1 MYTLKSIA
9 QRGVTL
15 GAAFAIVAAA
25 VIPATSA
32 FADALNPLTER
43 SLLLSSSAPGYQN
56 TDGSGNPTFA
66 PAGSGPNGEKSGET
80 FTFTVSSSD
89 TVKGLSFQY
98 CTTAAGSCRAPGNND
113 GDADPNNDGNVADST
128 RDANVFP
135 RAAGDETESDL
146 DVVGTFTQGAG
157 NGQFQVYV
165 DSGSGFAAS
174 TETWAMTAVRAEDTS
189 WIDGL
194 TQPEQGLTGKKNYI
208 ILTSSTGET
217 LSAGDKVQVV
227 FKASGSNYITNPGY
241 GSFFVKINTYDT
253 ADHADAS
260 ADTSPTVDTGNGTQG
275 FSNITP
281 LSTNNHVI
289 DGGVTVANVMT
300 DSIHIVTKVLETM
313 SFSVGIQNPD
323 TTDKDNP
330 ANHGTCSAISQT
342 NTETGLT
349 NNRLNL
355 GNPNAEYS
363 LETGKAW
370 DVKSYWRLSS
380 NSSGGATVYYS
391 GDTLKNTSGDEIA
404 ESGATAKTSLPGTEQ
419 FGLAF
424 VDATA
429 DDRPYWTPGDPKY
442 VGDSDNDF
450 WVDTDSSGTV
460 NAGDT
465 GLVVSDPD
473 SYRLP
478 SLYVLNEQA
487 AYANGTGSI
496 DDGVGGPG
504 TAAFAFQS
512 SSSTVPVLIAAN
524 NTDVISCDTAKMRY
538 VGNIAADTPAG
549 VYTTKINYL
558 AAPQY

>member
-1 MYTLKSIA
+1 MYTLKLIA
-9 QRGVTL
+9 RRGTAL
-15 GAAFAIVAAA
+15 GAAFALLVAAVVPVA
-25 VIPATSA
+25 PA

-56 TDGSGNPTFA
+56 TDGSGNPLYA
-66 PAGSGPNGEKSGET
+66 PPGSGPNGQKSGET
-80 FTFTVSSSD
+80 FTFKVSSTD

-146 DVVGTFTQGAG
+146 DVVGTFTQGTG
-157 NGQFQVYV
+157 DGQFQVYV
-165 DSGSGFAAS
+165 NGTPSAA
-174 TETWAMTAVRAEDTS
+174 TWAMTAVRAESTA
-189 WIDGL
+189 WIDGA

-208 ILTSSTGET
+208 ILTSATGQLINATDE
-217 LSAGDKVQVV
+217 VQVI
-227 FKASGSNYITNPGY
+227 FKASTGVYITNPGY

-253 ADHADAS
+253 DDYADAAS
-260 ADTSPTVDTGNGTQG
+260 TDGDTGNGSQG
-275 FSNITP
+275 YTHITP
-281 LSTNNHVI
+281 LDTNSHVI

-323 TTDKDNP
+323 TTDKDAP
-330 ANHGTCSAISQT
+330 ASHGTCSPISQT
-342 NTETGLT
+342 NTITGLN

-370 DVKSYWRLSS
+370 DVYSYWRLSS

-391 GDTLKNTSGDEIA
+391 GDTLRNTSGDFIA

-424 VDATA
+424 VDATN
-429 DDRPYWTPGDPKY
+429 DDIGYWKVGDSKNTS
-442 VGDSDNDF
+442 DSDNDF
-450 WVDTDSSGTV
+450 YRWDDADTDGV
-460 NAGDT
+460 QDT
-465 GLVVSDPD
+465 GERSGLVVSDPD
-473 SYRLP
+473 NYRLP
-478 SLYVLNEQA
+478 SLYVLNEETP
-487 AYANGTGSI
+487 YASGSGTIDNGS
-496 DDGVGGPG
+496 GGAG
-504 TAAFAFQS
+504 TAAFAFKAT
-512 SSSTVPVLIAAN
+512 SSTVPELLAAN